1 MAREVIA
8 TGNELASRAAVD
20 AGARFYGGYPITPS
34 SEVMHEA
41 SDLLPKVGGK
51 FVQMEDE
58 IGGISVALGAS
69 MAGVKAYT
77 ATSGPGISLK
87 SEQIGLA
94 FIAEIPLVI
103 INVMRGGPSTG
114 LPTRVSQADIFQA
127 RHPSHGD
134 FASITLCAG
143 SLTECYTQTV
153 RAFNLAEK
161 YMTPVFML
169 LDETIGH
176 MHGKA
181 ILPDIEEVEA
191 SIINRARFDGDPKD
205 YRPYDVPMNKPAVLN
220 PMFEGYRYH
229 ITGLHHGPTG
239 FPTEDAEQCEFNI
252 ERLVGKINTV
262 AKENDG
268 LDDLPDYEEVLM
280 DDAEV
285 CIIAYGSIAL
295 GAYEAVQKL
304 RAEGIKAGLFRP
316 IMLWPSPEKKIK
328 EIGERF
334 GNKIMVTE
342 LNMGQYSTEIERII
356 KRDDFS
362 RLLKANGRPIAP
374 ADMVAKVKEMM

>member
-1 MAREVIA
+1 MAREVIS

-20 AGARFYGGYPITPS
+20 AGARFFGGYPITPS
-34 SEVMHEA
+34 SEVMHTA
-41 SDLLPKVGGK
+41 SDLLPTVGGK
-51 FVQMEDE
+51 FIQMEDE
-58 IGGISVALGAS
+58 IAGISVALGAS
-69 MAGVKAYT
+69 MSGVKAFT

-87 SEQIGLA
+87 SEQIGLG

-114 LPTRVSQADIFQA
+114 LPTRVSQADIGQA
-127 RHPSHGD
+127 KYPTHGD
-134 FASITLCAG
+134 YASITLCAG

-181 ILPDIEEVEA
+181 VLPDLEEVEA
-191 SIINRARFDGDPKD
+191 NIVNRATFDGDPKD
-205 YRPYDVPMNKPAVLN
+205 YRPYDVPMDTPAVLN
-220 PMFEGYRYH
+220 PMFKGYRYH
-229 ITGLHHGPTG
+229 VTGLHHGPTG

-252 ERLVGKINTV
+252 ERLVGKIDRV
-262 AKENDG
+262 AEQNDG

-295 GAYEAVQKL
+295 AAFEAVHKL

-316 IMLWPSPEKKIK
+316 IMLWPSPAKKIK

-334 GNKIMVTE
+334 GKNIMVTE
-342 LNMGQYSTEIERII
+342 LNMGQYSLEIERII
-356 KRDDFS
+356 KRDDFTK
-362 RLLKANGRPIAP
+362 LLKANGRPIAP
-374 ADMVAKVKEMM
+374 AEMVAKVKEMM